1 MTSGNRCTQ
10 GGTRIRKTVPMPT
23 ADELLSAETVRT
35 LARLLA
41 RAGGRRSAPALRARA
56 DALDGLSY
64 SGRVAAVRDA
74 VLADLPADWPGFE
87 AVVRTALADPGF
99 EGWMTFPVNE
109 AVAARGLEVFEPG
122 LTLLHDLTSR
132 LTAES
137 AVRPF
142 LRADPARALAVV
154 QKWTD
159 DPDPHVRRLASEG
172 TRPRLPWAPQ
182 LPAFV
187 ADPRPALPVLDAL
200 YRDESEYVRRSVS
213 NHLNDISRDHPALAV
228 ETAARWLAEPAG
240 TTDRVV
246 RHGLRTLVKAGRPEA
261 LTLLGHSPDVPVSV
275 RGPVVTTPR
284 VAVGEYLVFGYAV
297 TNTGV
302 LPAELVVDY
311 VVHHTKANGTRT
323 PKVFKLVT
331 RALGPGETLTGTKR
345 HSFKPITT
353 RRYHSGDHLVQ
364 LQINGRVR
372 GEAVFSLDAG

>member
-1 MTSGNRCTQ
+1 
-10 GGTRIRKTVPMPT
+10 MPT
-23 ADELLSAETVRT
+23 ADELLSAETVTT

-41 RAGGRRSAPALRARA
+41 RAGGRRSSPALRARVGT
-56 DALDGLSY
+56 LDGLTF
-64 SGRVAAVRDA
+64 SGRVTAVRDA
-74 VLADLPADWPGFE
+74 VLADLPEDWTAFE

-99 EGWMTFPVNE
+99 DGWMTFPVNE
-109 AVAARGLEVFEPG
+109 AVAVRGLTVFEPG
-122 LTLLHDLTSR
+122 LDLLHDLTPR

-154 QKWTD
+154 QKWTA

-172 TRPRLPWAPQ
+172 TRPRLPWAAQ
-182 LPAFV
+182 LSAFV
-187 ADPRPALPVLDAL
+187 ADPRPAVPVLDAL
-200 YRDESEYVRRSVS
+200 YRDPSEYVRRSVS

-228 ETAARWLAEPAG
+228 DTAARWLAAPEA

-261 LTLLGHSPDVPVSV
+261 LTLLGHSPDVPVGV
-275 RGPVVTTPR
+275 NGPVVTTPQ
-284 VAVGEYLVFGYAV
+284 VAVGEYLVFDWAV
-297 TNTGV
+297 TNTGP

-311 VVHHTKANGTRT
+311 VVHHVKAGGTRT

-331 RALGPGETLTGTKR
+331 RALAPGETLSGTKR

-353 RRYHSGDHLVQ
+353 RRYHSGEHLVQ

-372 GEAVFSLDAG
+372 GEAAFSLDAT

>member
-1 MTSGNRCTQ
+1 
-10 GGTRIRKTVPMPT
+10 MPT
-23 ADELLSAETVRT
+23 ADELLSAETVST

-56 DALDGLSY
+56 DALDGLTY
-64 SGRVAAVRDA
+64 SGRVGAVRDA
-74 VLADLPADWPGFE
+74 VLADLPEDWPGFE

-109 AVAARGLEVFEPG
+109 AVAVRGLEVFEPG
-122 LTLLHDLTSR
+122 LALLHDLTSR

-154 QKWTD
+154 RTWTD

-228 ETAARWLAEPAG
+228 ETAGRWLTGPTG

-246 RHGLRTLVKAGRPEA
+246 RHGLRTLIKAGRPEA
-261 LTLLGHSPDVPVSV
+261 LTLLGHSPDVPVTV
-275 RGPVVTTPR
+275 RGPVLSTPR
-284 VAVGEYLVFGYAV
+284 VAVGEYLVFDYAV
-297 TNTGV
+297 TNAGT

-323 PKVFKLVT
+323 PKVFKLLT
-331 RALGPGETLTGTKR
+331 RALAPGETLSGTKR

-364 LQINGRVR
+364 LQVNGRVR
-372 GEAVFSLDAG
+372 GEAEFSLDAP

>member
-1 MTSGNRCTQ
+1 
-10 GGTRIRKTVPMPT
+10 MPT
-23 ADELLSAETVRT
+23 ADELLSAETVRN

-41 RAGGRRSAPALRARA
+41 RAAGRRTSPALRARA
-56 DALDGLSY
+56 DALDGLTY

-74 VLADLPADWPGFE
+74 VLADLPEDWAAFE

-109 AVAARGLEVFEPG
+109 AVAVRGLEAFEPG
-122 LTLLHDLTSR
+122 LALLHDLTPR

-154 QKWTD
+154 RKWTD

-200 YRDESEYVRRSVS
+200 YRDESEYVRRSVA
-213 NHLNDISRDHPALAV
+213 NHLNDISRDHPELAV
-228 ETAARWLAEPAG
+228 ETAARWLTEAASTG

-246 RHGLRTLVKAGRPEA
+246 RHGLRTLIKAGRPET
-261 LTLLGHSPDVPVSV
+261 LTLLGHSPDVPVTV
-275 RGPVVTTPR
+275 KGPVVAAPR
-284 VAVGEYLVFGYAV
+284 IAVGEYLVFDYAV
-297 TNTGV
+297 TNTGG

-311 VVHHTKANGTRT
+311 VVHHTKANGSRT
-323 PKVFKLVT
+323 PKVFKLTT
-331 RALGPGETLTGTKR
+331 RTLAPGETLTGTKR

-353 RRYHSGDHLVQ
+353 RRYHSGEHLVQ

-372 GEAVFSLDAG
+372 GEAVFSLDAP

>member
-1 MTSGNRCTQ
+1 
-10 GGTRIRKTVPMPT
+10 MPT
-23 ADELLSAETVRT
+23 ADELLSADTVTT

-41 RAGGRRSAPALRARA
+41 RAGGRRSSPALRARA
-56 DALDGLSY
+56 DALDGLTF

-74 VLADLPADWPGFE
+74 VLDDLPDTWPAFE

-99 EGWMTFPVNE
+99 QGWMTFPVDE
-109 AVAARGLEVFEPG
+109 AVAVRGLEVFEPG
-122 LTLLHDLTSR
+122 LDLLHDLTSR

-154 QKWTD
+154 RTWTD
-159 DPDPHVRRLASEG
+159 DPDPHVRRLACEG

-200 YRDESEYVRRSVS
+200 YRDGSEYVRRSVS
-213 NHLNDISRDHPALAV
+213 NHLNDIGRDHPDLAV
-228 ETAARWLAEPAG
+228 ETAARWLAEPEA

-246 RHGLRTLVKAGRPEA
+246 RHGLRTLIKAGRPEA
-261 LTLLGHSPDVPVSV
+261 LTLLGHAPDVPVTV

-284 VAVGEYLVFGYAV
+284 VAVGEYLVFDWAV
-297 TNTGV
+297 TNTGE
-302 LPAELVVDY
+302 LPAELVIDY

-331 RALGPGETLTGTKR
+331 RPLAPGETLGGTKR

-353 RRYHSGDHLVQ
+353 RRYHSGEHLVQ

>member
-1 MTSGNRCTQ
+1 
-10 GGTRIRKTVPMPT
+10 MPT
-23 ADELLSAETVRT
+23 ADELLSAETVTT

-41 RAGGRRSAPALRARA
+41 RAGGRRSSPAVRARA
-56 DALDGLSY
+56 DALDGLTY
-64 SGRVAAVRDA
+64 SGRVTAVRDA
-74 VLADLPADWPGFE
+74 VLADLPADWPAFE

-99 EGWMTFPVNE
+99 TGWMTFPVNE
-109 AVAARGLEVFEPG
+109 AVAVRGLDVFEPG
-122 LTLLHDLTSR
+122 LALLHDLTPR

-154 QKWTD
+154 REWTA

-200 YRDESEYVRRSVS
+200 YRDESEYVRRSVA

-228 ETAARWLAEPAG
+228 DTAARWLAAPAD

-284 VAVGEYLVFGYAV
+284 VAVGEYLVFDWAV

-331 RALGPGETLTGTKR
+331 RTLTPGETLGGTKR

-353 RRYHSGDHLVQ
+353 RRYHSGEHLVQ

-372 GEAVFSLDAG
+372 GEAVFSLDAP

>member
-1 MTSGNRCTQ
+1 
-10 GGTRIRKTVPMPT
+10 MPT
-23 ADELLSAETVRT
+23 ADELLSAETVST

-41 RAGGRRSAPALRARA
+41 RAGGRRSSPALLARA
-56 DALDGLSY
+56 GSLDGLTY
-64 SGRVAAVRDA
+64 SGRVGAVRDA
-74 VLADLPADWPGFE
+74 VLADLPEDWPGFE

-109 AVAARGLEVFEPG
+109 AVAVRGLEVFEPG
-122 LTLLHDLTSR
+122 LALLHDLTSR

-200 YRDESEYVRRSVS
+200 YRDESAYVRRSVS

-228 ETAARWLAEPAG
+228 ETAARWLSGPTG

-246 RHGLRTLVKAGRPEA
+246 RHGLRTLIKAGRPEA
-261 LTLLGHSPDVPVSV
+261 LTLLGHSPDVPVTV
-275 RGPVVTTPR
+275 LGPEVTTPR
-284 VAVGEYLVFGYAV
+284 VAVGEYLVFDYAV
-297 TNTGV
+297 TNTGT

-323 PKVFKLVT
+323 PKVFKLLT
-331 RALGPGETLTGTKR
+331 RALAPGESLSGTKR

-353 RRYHSGDHLVQ
+353 RRYHSGEHLVQ
-364 LQINGRVR
+364 LQVNGRVR
-372 GEAVFSLDAG
+372 GEAGFSLDAS

>member
-1 MTSGNRCTQ
+1 
-10 GGTRIRKTVPMPT
+10 MPT
-23 ADELLSAETVRT
+23 ADELLSAETVT
-35 LARLLA
+35 HLARLLA
-41 RAGGRRSAPALRARA
+41 RAAGSRSAPALLERARS
-56 DALDGLSY
+56 LDGLSY
-64 SGRVAAVRDA
+64 SGRVAAIRDA

-87 AVVRTALADPGF
+87 AVVRTALSDPAF
-99 EGWMTFPVNE
+99 TGWMTFPVNE
-109 AVAARGLEVFEPG
+109 AVAVRGLAAFEPG
-122 LTLLHDLTSR
+122 LALLRALTPR

-154 QKWTD
+154 REWTG

-200 YRDESEYVRRSVS
+200 YRDPSDYVRRSVS

-228 ETAARWLAEPAG
+228 ETAARWLAAPDA

-246 RHGLRTLVKAGRPEA
+246 RHGLRTLIKAGRPEA
-261 LTLLGHSPDVPVSV
+261 LTLLGHSPDVAVAV
-275 RGPVVTTPR
+275 DGPVVTTPR
-284 VAVGEYLVFGYAV
+284 IAVGDHLVFDWAV
-297 TNTGV
+297 TNTGT
-302 LPAELVVDY
+302 LPAELVIDY
-311 VVHHTKANGTRT
+311 VVHHAKANGTRT

-331 RALGPGETLTGTKR
+331 RALAPGETLGGTRR

-353 RRYHSGDHLVQ
+353 RRYHSGEHLVQ
-364 LQINGRVR
+364 LQVNGRVR
-372 GEAVFSLDAG
+372 GEAAFSLEAP

>member
-1 MTSGNRCTQ
+1 
-10 GGTRIRKTVPMPT
+10 MPT
-23 ADELLSAETVRT
+23 ADELFSAETVRN

-41 RAGGRRSAPALRARA
+41 RAAGRRTSPALRARA
-56 DALDGLSY
+56 DALDGLTY

-74 VLADLPADWPGFE
+74 VLADLPGDWAAFE

-109 AVAARGLEVFEPG
+109 AVAVRGLEAFEPG
-122 LTLLHDLTSR
+122 LALLHDLTPR

-154 QKWTD
+154 RKWTD

-200 YRDESEYVRRSVS
+200 YRDESEYVRRSVA
-213 NHLNDISRDHPALAV
+213 NHLNDISRDHPGLAV
-228 ETAARWLAEPAG
+228 ETAARWLTAAASAG

-246 RHGLRTLVKAGRPEA
+246 RHGLRTLIKAGRPEA
-261 LTLLGHSPDVPVSV
+261 LTLLGHSPDVPVTV
-275 RGPVVTTPR
+275 KGPVVTAPR
-284 VAVGEYLVFGYAV
+284 IAVGEYLVFDYAV
-297 TNTGV
+297 TNTGG

-311 VVHHTKANGTRT
+311 VVHHTKANGSRT
-323 PKVFKLVT
+323 PKVFKLTT
-331 RALGPGETLTGTKR
+331 RTLAPGETLTGTKR

-353 RRYHSGDHLVQ
+353 RRYHSGEHLVQ

-372 GEAVFSLDAG
+372 GEAVFSLDAP

>member
-1 MTSGNRCTQ
+1 
-10 GGTRIRKTVPMPT
+10 MPT
-23 ADELLSAETVRT
+23 ADELLSAETVTT

-41 RAGGRRSAPALRARA
+41 RAGGRRSSPAVRARA
-56 DALDGLSY
+56 DALDSLTY
-64 SGRVAAVRDA
+64 SGRVTAVRDA
-74 VLADLPADWPGFE
+74 VLADLPADWPAFE

-99 EGWMTFPVNE
+99 TGWMTFPVNE
-109 AVAARGLEVFEPG
+109 AVAVRGLDVFEPG
-122 LTLLHDLTSR
+122 LALLHDLTPR

-154 QKWTD
+154 RKWTA

-228 ETAARWLAEPAG
+228 DTAARWLAAPAD

-284 VAVGEYLVFGYAV
+284 VAVGEHLVFDWAV

-331 RALGPGETLTGTKR
+331 RTLAPGETLGGTKR

-353 RRYHSGDHLVQ
+353 RRYHSGEHLVQ
-364 LQINGRVR
+364 LQVNGRVR
-372 GEAVFSLDAG
+372 GEAVFSLDAP

>member
-1 MTSGNRCTQ
+1 
-10 GGTRIRKTVPMPT
+10 MPT
-23 ADELLSAETVRT
+23 ADELLSADTVTT

-41 RAGGRRSAPALRARA
+41 RAGGRRSAPALLARA
-56 DALDGLSY
+56 GALDGLTY

-87 AVVRTALADPGF
+87 AVVRTALADPAF
-99 EGWMTFPVNE
+99 TGWMTFPVDE
-109 AVAARGLEVFEPG
+109 AVAVRGLEVFEPA
-122 LTLLHDLTSR
+122 LALLHDLTPR

-154 QKWTD
+154 RQWTA

-172 TRPRLPWAPQ
+172 TRPRLPWAPR

-200 YRDESEYVRRSVS
+200 HADESAYVRRSVA

-228 ETAARWLAEPAG
+228 ETAARWLAAPAA

-246 RHGLRTLVKAGRPEA
+246 RHGLRTLVKAGRPDA
-261 LTLLGHSPDVPVSV
+261 LTLLGHSPDVPVAV
-275 RGPVVTTPR
+275 RGPVVTTSR
-284 VAVGEYLVFGYAV
+284 VAVGEYLVFDYAV
-297 TNTGV
+297 TNTGA

-311 VVHHTKANGTRT
+311 VVHHTKANGART
-323 PKVFKLVT
+323 PKVFKLAT
-331 RALGPGETLTGTKR
+331 RALAPGATLSGTKR

-353 RRYHSGDHLVQ
+353 RRYHSGEHLVQ
-364 LQINGRVR
+364 LQVNGRVR
-372 GEAVFSLDAG
+372 GEAAFVLDAG

>member
-1 MTSGNRCTQ
+1 
-10 GGTRIRKTVPMPT
+10 MPT
-23 ADELLSAETVRT
+23 ADELLSADTVTT

-41 RAGGRRSAPALRARA
+41 DAGGRRSSPALRARA
-56 DALDGLSY
+56 ATLDGLTF
-64 SGRVAAVRDA
+64 SGRVTAVRDA
-74 VLADLPADWPGFE
+74 VLDDLPDTWPAFE
-87 AVVRTALADPGF
+87 AVVRTALDRPGF
-99 EGWMTFPVNE
+99 EGWMTFPVGE
-109 AVAARGLEVFEPG
+109 AVAVRGLEVFEPG
-122 LTLLHDLTSR
+122 LDLLHDLTSR

-142 LRADPARALAVV
+142 LRADPERALAVV

-187 ADPRPALPVLDAL
+187 ADPRPAVPVLDAL
-200 YRDESEYVRRSVS
+200 YRDGSEYVRRSVS

-228 ETAARWLAEPAG
+228 ETAARWLAEPEA

-246 RHGLRTLVKAGRPEA
+246 RHGLRTLIKAGRPEA
-261 LTLLGHSPDVPVSV
+261 LTLLGHSPDVAVAVS
-275 RGPVVTTPR
+275 GPVVAEPR
-284 VAVGEYLVFGYAV
+284 VAVGEYLVFDWTV
-297 TNTGV
+297 TNTGP
-302 LPAELVVDY
+302 LPAQLVIDY
-311 VVHHTKANGTRT
+311 VVHHAKANGTRA

-331 RALGPGETLTGTKR
+331 RALAPGESLGGTKR

-353 RRYHSGDHLVQ
+353 RRYHSGEHLVQ

-372 GEAVFSLDAG
+372 GEASFSLDAS

>member
-1 MTSGNRCTQ
+1 
-10 GGTRIRKTVPMPT
+10 MPT
-23 ADELLSAETVRT
+23 ADELLSAETVTT

-41 RAGGRRSAPALRARA
+41 RAGGRRSSPALRARA
-56 DALDGLSY
+56 DALDGLSF
-64 SGRVAAVRDA
+64 SGRVGAVRDA
-74 VLADLPADWPGFE
+74 VLADLPEDWPGFE

-109 AVAARGLEVFEPG
+109 AVAVRGREAFEPG
-122 LTLLHDLTSR
+122 LALLHDLTSR

-228 ETAARWLAEPAG
+228 ETAARWLTGPTG

-246 RHGLRTLVKAGRPEA
+246 RHGLRTLIKAGRPEA
-261 LTLLGHSPDVPVSV
+261 LTLLGHSPDVPVTV
-275 RGPVVTTPR
+275 RGPEVATPR
-284 VAVGEYLVFGYAV
+284 VAVGEYLVFDYAV
-297 TNTGV
+297 TNTGT

-323 PKVFKLVT
+323 PKVFKLLT
-331 RALGPGETLTGTKR
+331 RALAPGETLGGTKR

-353 RRYHSGDHLVQ
+353 RRYHSGEHLVQ
-364 LQINGRVR
+364 LQVNGRVR
-372 GEAVFSLDAG
+372 GEAVFSLDAP

>member
-1 MTSGNRCTQ
+1 
-10 GGTRIRKTVPMPT
+10 MPT
-23 ADELLSAETVRT
+23 ADELLSAETVTT

-41 RAGGRRSAPALRARA
+41 RAGGRRSAPALLARA

-64 SGRVAAVRDA
+64 SGRVTAVRDA

-87 AVVRTALADPGF
+87 AVVRTALADEAF
-99 EGWMTFPVNE
+99 QGWMTFPVNE
-109 AVAARGLEVFEPG
+109 AVAVRGLEPFEPG
-122 LTLLHDLTSR
+122 LALLRELTPR

-142 LRADPARALAVV
+142 LRADPARALAAVRE
-154 QKWTD
+154 WTQ

-187 ADPRPALPVLDAL
+187 ADPRPALPVLDDL
-200 YRDESEYVRRSVS
+200 YRDPSEYVRRSVS
-213 NHLNDISRDHPALAV
+213 NHLNDISRDHPELAV
-228 ETAARWLAEPAG
+228 ETAGRWLAGPAP

-261 LTLLGHSPDVPVSV
+261 LTLLGHAPDVPVTV
-275 RGPVVTTPR
+275 RGPVVTTAR
-284 VAVGEYLVFGYAV
+284 VAVGEYLVFDYAV
-297 TNTGV
+297 TNTGT
-302 LPAELVVDY
+302 LPADLVVDY

-331 RALGPGETLTGTKR
+331 RALAPGATLTGTKR

-353 RRYHSGDHLVQ
+353 RRYHSGEHLVQ
-364 LQINGRVR
+364 LQVNGRVR
-372 GEAVFSLDAG
+372 GEAAFSLDAG

>member
-1 MTSGNRCTQ
+1 
-10 GGTRIRKTVPMPT
+10 MPT
-23 ADELLSAETVRT
+23 ADELLSAETVST
-35 LARLLA
+35 LALLLA
-41 RAGGRRSAPALRARA
+41 RAGGRRSSPALRARA
-56 DALDGLSY
+56 GALDGLTY
-64 SGRVAAVRDA
+64 SGRVGAVRDA
-74 VLADLPADWPGFE
+74 VLADLPEDWPGFE

-109 AVAARGLEVFEPG
+109 AVAVRGLEAFEPG
-122 LTLLHDLTSR
+122 LALLHDLTSR

-200 YRDESEYVRRSVS
+200 HRDESEYVRRSVS

-228 ETAARWLAEPAG
+228 ETAARWLSGPTG

-246 RHGLRTLVKAGRPEA
+246 RHGLRTLIKAGRPEA
-261 LTLLGHSPDVPVSV
+261 LTLLGHSPDVPVTV
-275 RGPVVTTPR
+275 RGPEVTTPR
-284 VAVGEYLVFGYAV
+284 VAVGEYLVFDYAV
-297 TNTGV
+297 TNTGT

-323 PKVFKLVT
+323 PKVFKLLT
-331 RALGPGETLTGTKR
+331 RALAPGETLSGTKR

-353 RRYHSGDHLVQ
+353 RRYHSGEHLVQ
-364 LQINGRVR
+364 LQVNGRLR
-372 GEAVFSLDAG
+372 GEAGFSLDAP

>member
-1 MTSGNRCTQ
+1 
-10 GGTRIRKTVPMPT
+10 MPT
-23 ADELLSAETVRT
+23 ADELLSADTVTT

-41 RAGGRRSAPALRARA
+41 RAGGRRSSPALRAVA
-56 DALDGLSY
+56 DALDGLTF

-87 AVVRTALADPGF
+87 SVVRTALADPAF
-99 EGWMTFPVNE
+99 TGWMTFPVDE
-109 AVAARGLEVFEPG
+109 AVAVRGLAVFEPG
-122 LTLLHDLTSR
+122 LALLHDLTPR

-154 QKWTD
+154 REWTA

-172 TRPRLPWAPQ
+172 TRPRLPWAPR

-200 YRDESEYVRRSVS
+200 HRDASEYVRRSVS
-213 NHLNDISRDHPALAV
+213 NHLNDISRDHPDLAV
-228 ETAARWLAEPAG
+228 ETAARWLAAPAD

-261 LTLLGHSPDVPVSV
+261 LTLLGHSPDVPVTV
-275 RGPVVTTPR
+275 RGPVVVGAAR
-284 VAVGEYLVFGYAV
+284 VAVGEYLVFDYAV
-297 TNTGV
+297 TNTGP
-302 LPAELVVDY
+302 LPAELVIDY

-331 RALGPGETLTGTKR
+331 RALAPGETLTGTKR

-353 RRYHSGDHLVQ
+353 RRYHSGEHLVQ
-364 LQINGRVR
+364 LQVNGRVR
-372 GEAVFSLDAG
+372 GEAAFSLDAPAP